1 MAWKKGRG
9 LLGPLQPLLGE
20 WRTSAASGSTEAS
33 AMACTRTFSPLGK
46 GWVAL
51 DARWQTGPDREY
63 RELALFGPGDDGT
76 LGFFSFTSD
85 GKRAAGQL
93 ADGTDVHAGAIAFEA
108 QMPAGLARMLY
119 WPRDDGEPG
128 FQFAVESRTKKG
140 WNRFLGQLFGPATAT
155 GSSGGE
161 K

>member
-20 WRTSAASGSTEAS
+20 WRTREASGSTEAA

-51 DARWQTGPDREY
+51 DARWQVGPDREY
-63 RELALFGPGDDGT
+63 CELALFGPGEDGT
-76 LGFFSFTSD
+76 LGCFSFTSD
-85 GKRAAGQL
+85 GKRSVGRL
-93 ADGTDVHAGAIAFEA
+93 ADGSDVHPEAIAFEA

-119 WPRDDGEPG
+119 WPPEDGGEG
-128 FQFAVESRTKKG
+128 FLFAVESKTKKG
-140 WNRFLGQLFGPATAT
+140 WNRFLVQHFDPAN
-155 GSSGGE
+155 
-161 K
+161 